1 MPKVTEQHIEAR
13 RSQILAA
20 AEACFARD
28 GFHHTSMQD
37 ICREAQLSPGAVYR
51 YFASKEEIIR
61 AMADESLVRIGA
73 LAVTVKDRG
82 DTLQVLDALADVSF
96 SKLDDPEMV
105 AKCSM
110 DIEIWGEALRNP
122 RVMEIQRQ
130 IIDRLRLHF
139 LQIVREGQRRGELT
153 RSVDAEAVV
162 RLMISAW
169 YGLLV
174 QKAADRSVDT
184 KKYVK
189 ALKRMMAGLYVRGQK
204 REGGNGDVRVGP

>member
-1 MPKVTEQHIEAR
+1 MPKVTEQYLEAR
-13 RSQILAA
+13 RGQILAA

-51 YFASKEEIIR
+51 YFASKEEIIA

-73 LAVTVKDRG
+73 LADAVNDRG

-96 SKLDDPEMV
+96 SKLDDPEMT

-110 DIEIWGEALRNP
+110 DIELWGEALRNP
-122 RVMEIQRQ
+122 SVMEIQRQ
-130 IIDRLRLHF
+130 IIDRLRTHF
-139 LQIVREGQRRGELT
+139 LRIVREGQRRGELT
-153 RSVDAEAVV
+153 RSVDADAVV

-204 REGGNGDVRVGP
+204 REGGNGHVRVGP